1 MSMAEIVAW
10 VAIIAAVACFFVY
23 FTEALAA
30 RKARTHPVVTTPP
43 DQVPGVKAASVADYT
58 KMIEA
63 IAKLSDSL
71 AKSGPALVSLIGAIL
86 FLSIAAVASG
96 VLQSPPAE
104 TAANAPGKK
113 KPNADPKTDSSE
125 MNTSNTTNT
134 TNTTS

>member
-30 RKARTHPVVTTPP
+30 RKARANPVVTTPP
-43 DQVPGVKAASVADYT
+43 DQVPGAKTATVADYT
-58 KMIEA
+58 KLIEA

-71 AKSGPALVSLIGAIL
+71 AKSGPALISLIGAVL

-96 VLQSPPAE
+96 VLQSPPPE
-104 TAANAPGKK
+104 TASNAPAKQ
-113 KPNADPKTDSSE
+113 KPNSAKTNSFATNTT
-125 MNTSNTTNT
+125 NTSNTTNT
-134 TNTTS
+134 TP

>member
-10 VAIIAAVACFFVY
+10 VAMAAAIACFCIY
-23 FTEALAA
+23 FIEAIAA
-30 RKARTHPVVTTPP
+30 RKARANPVVNTPP
-43 DQVPGVKAASVADYT
+43 DQVPGAKIANVADYT
-58 KMIEA
+58 KLVEA

-104 TAANAPGKK
+104 TAANAPAKK
-113 KPNADPKTDSSE
+113 KANTNPAKTNSSE
-125 MNTSNTTNT
+125 MNTSDATD
-134 TNTTS
+134 TSP